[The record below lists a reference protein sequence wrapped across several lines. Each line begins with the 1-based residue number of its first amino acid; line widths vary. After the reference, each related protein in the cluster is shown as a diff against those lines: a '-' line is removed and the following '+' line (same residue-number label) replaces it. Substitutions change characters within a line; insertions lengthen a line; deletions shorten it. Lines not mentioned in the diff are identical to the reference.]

1 MPIYFMMIKTKV
13 FIMKKKEKFK
23 GVANPEYHKAMV
35 ELRRSNAAG
44 EHLDRRTKRER
55 TRAASKTAAIKKE
68 TD

>member
-1 MPIYFMMIKTKV
+1 
-13 FIMKKKEKFK
+13 MKKKEKFK

-44 EHLDRRTKRER
+44 KHLDRRTKRER